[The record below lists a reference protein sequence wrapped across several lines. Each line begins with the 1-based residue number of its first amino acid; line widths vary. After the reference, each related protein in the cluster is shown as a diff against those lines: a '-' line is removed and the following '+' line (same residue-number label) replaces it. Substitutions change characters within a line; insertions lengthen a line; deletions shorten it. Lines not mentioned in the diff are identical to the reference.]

1 MPYDVSPV
9 KRPIYHGDVSWQPK
23 PRRARAGSRSQIHY
37 ATPPT
42 PWMQTV
48 PLPSE
53 EDLGTSRPSHV
64 RTASVDSAGSWSPD
78 PWFLQKYAP
87 LPECRDLVPEKVPAG
102 PILIPEL
109 AKDNRLKWDVRNLP
123 TGAFFPPL
131 HSAIGLPFVRP
142 DLSVPALATDIR
154 SVSIS
159 FDAPRC
165 DVFRKHWG
173 CIIVRAKASQQNAKH
188 GGKLCEAI
196 TVFDLMDA
204 IHKYFRQEVSAREI
218 DQASDTSDKR
228 ELRQRTGAA
237 RLVYTGHSK
246 EGDRY
251 RRVDLL
257 DEFRIRS
264 LKVDTV
270 SENWCHLHLR
280 LR

>member
-1 MPYDVSPV
+1 M
-9 KRPIYHGDVSWQPK
+9 SWQTR

-37 ATPPT
+37 AVPPT
-42 PWMQTV
+42 PWIQTV

-53 EDLGTSRPSHV
+53 ESLSARRASHT
-64 RTASVDSAGSWSPD
+64 RTASIDSAGSWSPD

-87 LPECRDLVPEKVPAG
+87 LPECRDPAPEKGAAG

-123 TGAFFPPL
+123 TGASFPPL
-131 HSAIGLPFVRP
+131 HATPSLTFVRP
-142 DLSVPALATDIR
+142 DLSIPALAPDIR

-165 DVFRKHWG
+165 DVFRKDWG

-188 GGKLCEAI
+188 GGPLCKAI

-204 IHKYFRQEVSAREI
+204 IYKYFRQELSAKEI
-218 DQASDTSDKR
+218 ARVSDTSDKE
-228 ELRQRTGAA
+228 ELLKRTGAA

-264 LKVDTV
+264 LKVDTA